1 MNLFYGLWT
10 VTIDGL
16 YVSQAVPKV
25 TVVGIFSSCVVG
37 EFLDSTGRRRREEV
51 ALGFVE
57 LNNTQS
63 SGYFRFPQRHFEIN
77 NNTDSDVSFYV
88 REIDSNEFCQSPAHK
103 RRHLNLYCYLSQNDA
118 VEI

>member
-1 MNLFYGLWT
+1 MDSYVNLFYGLWT

-88 REIDSNEFCQSPAHK
+88 REIDSNEFKMNVALHVLFDRIK
-103 RRHLNLYCYLSQNDA
+103 
-118 VEI
+118 